1 MFEYQAIKYMNNF
14 KANYNKILEVLKSIT
29 EKEQFLNQKR
39 KPKLKDIELIAMN
52 LTAEYMSID
61 SECQLFREISID
73 LKNKI
78 ERSVYNRRKR
88 KLFFAIEFIRNEL
101 SNKFNEFEN
110 YFVVDSMP
118 LEVVKLARSS
128 SSKIC
133 KEEFYSSPNRGFC
146 ASQNMH
152 YYGYKIHAV
161 CSIEGVFKS
170 FDISKASVHDIHYL
184 KDIKNQFNDC
194 VILGDKGYLSADYQL
209 DLFESNQIKLEVPMR
224 KNQHNYKKQAYIFRK
239 KRKRIETLFS
249 QLCDQF
255 MIRRNYAKSFQGFK
269 TRILSKLTSLTIIQF
284 INKFVFDRN
293 INNLKS
299 NIV

>member
-1 MFEYQAIKYMNNF
+1 MNNF
-14 KANYNKILEVLKSIT
+14 KANYNKILEVLRSIT
-29 EKEQFLNQKR
+29 EKEQFLKQKR

-88 KLFFAIEFIRNEL
+88 KLFFAIEFIRKEL

-110 YFVVDSMP
+110 YFIVDSMP
-118 LEVVKLARSS
+118 LEVVKLPRSNR
-128 SSKIC
+128 SKIC

-152 YYGYKIHAV
+152 FYGYKIHAV

-170 FDISKASVHDIHYL
+170 FDLSKASVHDIHFL
-184 KDIKNQFNDC
+184 NDIKTQFNNC

-224 KNQHNYKKQAYIFRK
+224 KNQYNYKNQPYIFRK

-249 QLCDQF
+249 QLCDLPITIGI
-255 MIRRNYAKSFQGFK
+255 MIRRNYAKSFEGFK
-269 TRILSKLTSLTIIQF
+269 TRILSKLTSLTVIQY
-284 INKFVFDRN
+284 INKFIFDRN
-293 INNLKS
+293 INNLKIS
-299 NIV
+299 IV